1 LPIRDQFAPM
11 DRQVSG
17 YPQAQIVLSEDPA
30 PRGLMDA
37 NQSERRKPTM
47 TTAAADETWERLGAI
62 AQLLHRASSEVWS
75 AADQAAPDSP
85 LHDLG
90 LGVYLAHSQAS
101 ALMPEDHVLPEVDLE
116 PEVDLHERTALQ
128 LLTEAEKLTRA
139 LPLHRPDLV
148 AGSQLVVDLCDLI
161 REARGLG
168 Y

>member
-1 LPIRDQFAPM
+1 
-11 DRQVSG
+11 
-17 YPQAQIVLSEDPA
+17 
-30 PRGLMDA
+30 
-37 NQSERRKPTM
+37 M

-116 PEVDLHERTALQ
+116 ERTALQ